1 MMTPYN
7 FVGVVLLPLYLARYE
22 ELQMDNVSTLK
33 VKKKICM
40 HSKVMTKK

>member
-22 ELQMDNVSTLK
+22 ELQMDNVSTPQSE
-33 VKKKICM
+33 KKNM
-40 HSKVMTKK
+40 HA